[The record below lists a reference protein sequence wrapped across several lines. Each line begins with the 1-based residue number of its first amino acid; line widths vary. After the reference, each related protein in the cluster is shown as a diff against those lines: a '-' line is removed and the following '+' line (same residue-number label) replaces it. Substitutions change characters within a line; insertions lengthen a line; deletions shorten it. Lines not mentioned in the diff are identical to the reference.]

1 MITAIIIFRFRSLA
15 GSFTENLSKKLRRG
29 QVTTKTLGLEREA
42 KAVLARGPWPNLG
55 KGSSSLKEKKN
66 PLLIMELFVSPEAA
80 PSFIIILLSGLSYEG
95 NRRSSRAVQ
104 ASGI

>member
-55 KGSSSLKEKKN
+55 KGSSSLKEKKSLLWSFLFHLKQLLHLLLFSYQDCLMREIGGPPGQSR
-66 PLLIMELFVSPEAA
+66 PLGF
-80 PSFIIILLSGLSYEG
+80 SG
-95 NRRSSRAVQ
+95 
-104 ASGI
+104 

>member
-1 MITAIIIFRFRSLA
+1 
-15 GSFTENLSKKLRRG
+15 
-29 QVTTKTLGLEREA
+29 
-42 KAVLARGPWPNLG
+42 
-55 KGSSSLKEKKN
+55 
-66 PLLIMELFVSPEAA
+66 MELFVSPEAA